1 MSAPDQPV
9 ARPAASPLQ
18 VARAVLWSFVGIRKS
33 AGYEDDVASISPKQA
48 IIAGIL
54 GAAAFV
60 AGLVILVRFL
70 TAQ

>member
-33 AGYEDDVASISPKQA
+33 AGYEDDVARISPKQA
-48 IIAGIL
+48 ITAGIL

-60 AGLVILVRFL
+60 AGLVVLVRFL